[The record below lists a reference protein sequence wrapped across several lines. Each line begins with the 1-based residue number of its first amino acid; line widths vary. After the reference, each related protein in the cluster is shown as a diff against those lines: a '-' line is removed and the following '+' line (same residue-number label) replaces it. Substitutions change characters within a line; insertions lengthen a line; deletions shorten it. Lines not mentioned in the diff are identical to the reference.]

1 MRDLTVEELGHVYGA
16 GGKGRRGDDCGRDR
30 SRKSKKSRNS
40 RSKKSRKS
48 RKSRD

>member
-16 GGKGRRGDDCGRDR
+16 GGKGRRSDDGGRDR
-30 SRKSKKSRNS
+30 SRKSKKSRRS

-48 RKSRD
+48 RDTRD